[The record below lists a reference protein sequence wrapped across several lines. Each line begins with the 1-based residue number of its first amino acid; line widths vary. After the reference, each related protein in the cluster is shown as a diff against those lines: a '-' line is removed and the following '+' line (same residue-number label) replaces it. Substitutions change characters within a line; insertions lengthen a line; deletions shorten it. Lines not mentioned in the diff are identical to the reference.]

1 MNTAK
6 IAIICDSGTDV
17 PTWFAKE
24 HDVRIVPLGIT
35 YSDGITLR
43 AGVDITESE
52 VVARFAQEI
61 PTTSLPS
68 PQDIRDAFDQARA
81 DGYERAVMVTISSGL
96 SSTNQTSHLIASQL
110 EDFPVIVIDTLS
122 IGVAAGLV
130 VMAAAEMVESG
141 VPFEALEDKLNLLS
155 KFTKVFFC
163 VKDLKYLRKGGRIDA
178 LTYRI
183 GSVLNIKPII
193 WCDEVGF
200 YRTYRKGR
208 GWDKA
213 LRQEFKCVQEFA
225 EKNVRSRLAVACTDA
240 SKCFEMVEGWMRESV
255 PNIVEIVRAGISPA
269 LLVHTGPELV
279 GMAVQPDWHTL

>member
-68 PQDIRDAFDQARA
+68 PQDIRDAFDQARTN
-81 DGYERAVMVTISSGL
+81 GYERAVMVTISSGL

-141 VPFEALEDKLNLLS
+141 VPFETLEDKLNLLS

-208 GWDKA
+208 GWERTLK
-213 LRQEFKCVQEFA
+213 QEFKCIQEFA
-225 EKNVRSRLAVACTDA
+225 EQNVRSRLAVACTDA
-240 SKCFEMVEGWMRESV
+240 SKCFEMVEGWMREGV

-269 LLVHTGPELV
+269 LLVLTGPELV

>member
-141 VPFEALEDKLNLLS
+141 VPFETLEDKLNLLS

-193 WCDEVGF
+193 WCDEVGY

-208 GWDKA
+208 GWERTLK
-213 LRQEFKCVQEFA
+213 QEFKCIQEFA
-225 EKNVRSRLAVACTDA
+225 EQNVRSRLAVACTDA
-240 SKCFEMVEGWMRESV
+240 SKCFEMVEGWMREGV

-269 LLVHTGPELV
+269 LLVLTGPELV